1 MKMNRKAMT
10 KLTSLLLVFL
20 MAAISFTAIAAY
32 DPFDWQSES
41 NDSSVS
47 TSDAAS
53 TDETLTWT
61 FRNYTGALN
70 FDCEGYSVTQGT
82 CSLEGNNWNKI
93 LTCYFTLTVEE
104 GAKISDLK
112 ITANS
117 TSCTCVESGTDGVYD
132 CCYKFSF
139 SGFNRSLSYDATVTG
154 LGTPVYFESSDTEL
168 GADSVLYDYIYS
180 DSVVGNVSS
189 TAQETEGTFMYW
201 YDTTDQ
207 RIVSFDKTLTKTYD
221 IKDNTARDALGTMLK
236 AGHTYRAVFESGGN
250 GTVTVTLFD
259 GISDTIL
266 TDHKSSY
273 GSSPEYAGFFL
284 GYFNGATI
292 KTNPY
297 MTYDHET
304 YSSYGYSTF
313 DEYLSYIKSTCVS
326 RIPPIRRTV
335 DIPSSRQAALPSTA
349 TEV

>member
-82 CSLEGNNWNKI
+82 CSRSNQNKT

-104 GAKISDLK
+104 GAEISDLK

-154 LGTPVYFESSDTEL
+154 LGMPVYFESSDTEL
-168 GADSVLYDYIYS
+168 GTVSVLYDYIYS
-180 DSVVGNVSS
+180 DSVVGDVSS
-189 TAQETEGTFMYW
+189 TAQETKGTFMYW
-201 YDTTDQ
+201 
-207 RIVSFDKTLTKTYD
+207 
-221 IKDNTARDALGTMLK
+221 
-236 AGHTYRAVFESGGN
+236 
-250 GTVTVTLFD
+250 
-259 GISDTIL
+259 
-266 TDHKSSY
+266 
-273 GSSPEYAGFFL
+273 
-284 GYFNGATI
+284 
-292 KTNPY
+292 
-297 MTYDHET
+297 
-304 YSSYGYSTF
+304 
-313 DEYLSYIKSTCVS
+313 
-326 RIPPIRRTV
+326 
-335 DIPSSRQAALPSTA
+335 
-349 TEV
+349 